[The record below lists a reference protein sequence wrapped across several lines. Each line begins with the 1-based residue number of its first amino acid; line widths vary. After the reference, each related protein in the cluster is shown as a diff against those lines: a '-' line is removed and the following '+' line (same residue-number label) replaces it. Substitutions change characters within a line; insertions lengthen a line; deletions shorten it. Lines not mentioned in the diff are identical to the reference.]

1 MRWFSSPGATRYGPV
16 GALLLCVAICDAA
29 RAAAFFHSGFFM
41 HSIDVVLA
49 MLLAVAASGY
59 LIRIL
64 PFSLPLPLV
73 QIALGAVVSGVFD
86 AGHELEPELFF
97 LLFLPPLLFL
107 DGWRIPKQGLF
118 RDKAAIL
125 ELALGLVIFTV
136 IGAGFFIHW
145 LIPAMPLAV
154 AFALAA
160 IISPTDPVAVSSIA
174 SKVPIPKR
182 LMHILEGESLL
193 NDASGLVCFQ
203 FAVAAVLTGTFS
215 VAAASLT
222 FLWVALAGLALGVA
236 TTFGLSRIQAWIWR
250 HFGEEPGSAI
260 LVNLLTPFA
269 AYLLAEAFHASGIL
283 AAVAAGVTMSYVE
296 MAGNAPGNMRL
307 QRSAVWDTVQFTFN
321 GIIFVLLGE
330 QLPGI
335 LDGAVRSVQE
345 AGHLNPWWLAVYVAT
360 ISASLMAL
368 RFVWVFLSLRW
379 NIFKAQRRGEA
390 HVSPPWRIVVAVS
403 LAGVRG
409 AITLAGVL
417 TLPLML
423 EDGSPF
429 PARQLAIFLAAS
441 VILVSLLVASVALP
455 RLLRGLELPEEEDEQ
470 LKEDLAVKAASQAA
484 LEAVEKLRQRLVD
497 GSKHA
502 ERYNAAA
509 NQVSQR
515 YQRKLGAVD
524 MAETDPEEAVAYEK
538 ALRQFRHAALVAERN
553 ELFKLARRREIS
565 DDLSRRLVR
574 NLDLIESRKR
584 A

>member
-1 MRWFSSPGATRYGPV
+1 
-16 GALLLCVAICDAA
+16 
-29 RAAAFFHSGFFM
+29 M

-136 IGAGFFIHW
+136 VGAGFLIHW

-215 VAAASLT
+215 VATASLT

-283 AAVAAGVTMSYVE
+283 AAVAAGITMSYVE

-379 NIFKAQRRGEA
+379 NLFKAQRRGEA

-417 TLPLML
+417 TLPLVL
-423 EDGSPF
+423 NDGSPF

-470 LKEDLAVKAASQAA
+470 QKEDLAVKAASQAA
-484 LEAVEKLRQRLVD
+484 LEAVEKLRQRLVED
-497 GSKHA
+497 SAHA

-524 MAETDPEEAVAYEK
+524 MAETDPEEAGAYEQ

>member
-1 MRWFSSPGATRYGPV
+1 
-16 GALLLCVAICDAA
+16 
-29 RAAAFFHSGFFM
+29 M

-484 LEAVEKLRQRLVD
+484 LEAVEKLRQRLVED
-497 GSKHA
+497 SKHA

>member
-1 MRWFSSPGATRYGPV
+1 
-16 GALLLCVAICDAA
+16 
-29 RAAAFFHSGFFM
+29 M

-136 IGAGFFIHW
+136 VGAGVLIHW

-215 VAAASLT
+215 VATASLT

-283 AAVAAGVTMSYVE
+283 AAVAAGITMSYVE

-379 NIFKAQRRGEA
+379 NLFKAQRRGEA

-417 TLPLML
+417 TLPLVL
-423 EDGSPF
+423 NDGSLF

-470 LKEDLAVKAASQAA
+470 QKEDLAVKAASQAA
-484 LEAVEKLRQRLVD
+484 LEAVEKLRQRLVED
-497 GSKHA
+497 SAHA

-524 MAETDPEEAVAYEK
+524 MAETDPEEAGAYEQ

>member
-1 MRWFSSPGATRYGPV
+1 MPRVRP
-16 GALLLCVAICDAA
+16 
-29 RAAAFFHSGFFM
+29 FFHSGFFM
-41 HSIDVVLA
+41 HSIDVILA

-484 LEAVEKLRQRLVD
+484 LDAVEKLRQRLVED
-497 GSKHA
+497 SKHA

-515 YQRKLGAVD
+515 YQRKLGAMD

>member
-1 MRWFSSPGATRYGPV
+1 MPHVRP
-16 GALLLCVAICDAA
+16 
-29 RAAAFFHSGFFM
+29 FFHSGFFM

-283 AAVAAGVTMSYVE
+283 AAVAAGITMSYVE

-360 ISASLMAL
+360 ISLSLMAL

-484 LEAVEKLRQRLVD
+484 LDAVEKLRQRLGED
-497 GSKHA
+497 SKHA

>member
-1 MRWFSSPGATRYGPV
+1 MPRVRPF
-16 GALLLCVAICDAA
+16 L
-29 RAAAFFHSGFFM
+29 HSGFFM

-283 AAVAAGVTMSYVE
+283 AAVAAGITMSYVE

-360 ISASLMAL
+360 ISLSLMAL

-455 RLLRGLELPEEEDEQ
+455 RLLRGLELPEEENEQ

-484 LEAVEKLRQRLVD
+484 LDAVEKLRQRLVED
-497 GSKHA
+497 SKHA

>member
-1 MRWFSSPGATRYGPV
+1 
-16 GALLLCVAICDAA
+16 
-29 RAAAFFHSGFFM
+29 M

-125 ELALGLVIFTV
+125 ELALGLVVFTV
-136 IGAGFFIHW
+136 VGAGLLIHW

-174 SKVPIPKR
+174 SKVSIPKR

-215 VAAASLT
+215 IASASLT

-379 NIFKAQRRGEA
+379 NLFKAQRRGEA

-484 LEAVEKLRQRLVD
+484 LEAVEKLRQRLVHD
-497 GSKHA
+497 STHA

-524 MAETDPEEAVAYEK
+524 MAETDPEEAGAYEQ

>member
-1 MRWFSSPGATRYGPV
+1 
-16 GALLLCVAICDAA
+16 
-29 RAAAFFHSGFFM
+29 M

-125 ELALGLVIFTV
+125 ELALGLVVFTV
-136 IGAGFFIHW
+136 IGAGLLIHW

-215 VAAASLT
+215 VATASLT
-222 FLWVALAGLALGVA
+222 FLWVALAGLALGVV

-283 AAVAAGVTMSYVE
+283 AAVAAGITMSYVE

-360 ISASLMAL
+360 ISTSLMAL

-470 LKEDLAVKAASQAA
+470 QKEDLAVKAASQAA
-484 LEAVEKLRQRLVD
+484 LEAVEKLRQRLVED
-497 GSKHA
+497 SAHA

-524 MAETDPEEAVAYEK
+524 MAETDPEEAGAYEQ
-538 ALRQFRHAALVAERN
+538 ALRQFRHTALVAERN